1 MKAPT
6 KQQLYEQIEALERI
20 NRKQNEER
28 TREQVKRWNEL
39 LPQAYEKCRRELNAI
54 FPNLVTMLHFEH
66 VDAGGFWFTFE
77 LINDP
82 RKQTYALRH
91 SDLL

>member
-6 KQQLYEQIEALERI
+6 KQQLYEQIQALERQ
-20 NRKQNEER
+20 NQKQTEEM
-28 TREQVKRWNEL
+28 TREQVKRWNEM
-39 LPQAYEKCRRELNAI
+39 LPQAYEKCRHELNAV
-54 FPNLVTMLHFEH
+54 FPNLLCNLHFEH

-77 LINDP
+77 LVNDP

-91 SDLL
+91 SDLI

>member
-20 NRKQNEER
+20 NRQQNEEK
-28 TREQVKRWNEL
+28 TREQVKRWNEM
-39 LPQAYEKCRRELNAI
+39 LPQAYAKCREQLRAV

-66 VDAGGFWFTFE
+66 VDSGGFWFTFE
-77 LINDP
+77 LENDP
-82 RKQTYALRH
+82 RKQTYVVRH
-91 SDLL
+91 SDMT